1 MKMSRTAIKELTAAY
16 RAVLK
21 RAMLASMGIAIATP
35 TLADTVANY
44 DGITDA
50 INNLADSVA
59 IDFTGNI
66 NAGDSNLIIPVGKN
80 IVIDGAGFSYAGQD
94 FVSGPLVKEEETTY
108 YKFKYVND
116 AGETEYMY
124 TTQQSISVGTDVW
137 FTPDMAG
144 EPKKINHRYGTFVGF
159 DGQNSDIVYTRYRDG
174 DAVNSKGIQVYAFK
188 DADGNILYSKYETD
202 WSPTSFF
209 TDKSLATATRVNNIM
224 SITPNGDGTFTFAMA
239 GGIANAT
246 TTAVAKPY
254 IKYSV
259 GEKEFYVAPDTDMSA
274 DMDVSALPT
283 LGDGTETTR
292 LVHNSDGSVY
302 LTQGGAI
309 KVDSGAT
316 LALNDITIQN
326 IYTRTKGGAL
336 HLLGKI
342 TGGENINFVSN
353 RATSEGGAIYADK
366 NAVVSMGDNIS
377 FVSNYT
383 KANGGAISIYSN
395 ASVSLGD
402 NAAFIGNSADGSLGR
417 GGAVMLNTTSASF
430 TVGDNAV
437 FADNYS
443 TKKGGAIYA
452 YASTEAKAATVK
464 IGENALFKNNIAYVE
479 FGGALYLSKFAYF
492 ELGAGATFI
501 GNQAGMMG
509 GAIAYTSVLSDL
521 NLDGAT
527 FAGNSAQQA
536 GAILFGD
543 ADTEIDKNLNITG
556 SLFSENI
563 AVGATQ
569 EIDGVLWD
577 MSAGGA
583 ILVNSKGT
591 GMLTVSDSVFSGNS
605 STAAGGAIGQTDG
618 STATIEITNSDFVG
632 NQTGAEGGAINS
644 DAVLKITG
652 GRFVGNQTVDTNVD
666 EEKPLYSAGGG
677 GAIFLYDQSNTT
689 VTGGAEFSGNSAGT
703 YGGAIATRIN
713 ASAVKSSL
721 TIDGAIFT
729 GNTAGFNGGAIYNT
743 VAMTLMGDNAFTGN
757 TAGGVANDIHNIGTM
772 TIASGTT
779 TIDGG
784 ITGDGALTIADGA
797 TLNIGTTT
805 VQQKELTL
813 DGTVGATI
821 IGANNY
827 GKLLA
832 ETYKGNGKVSLNVAT
847 TGTYNIFGENA
858 NEYTVVDAGVIYD
871 VTKGDNG
878 AVTIATKKVEEI
890 AKDTGLTGTAAN
902 MVAALANVDN
912 DLANIASL
920 NVQQALRNRDTDYI
934 ETESAKANPVDKP
947 VVQSVAQSVQGAVM
961 TLAANRMAGAPS
973 EGTMGRSGGD
983 LSDAD
988 YGVWAQG
995 MFNKSK
1001 FNGQFNGYT
1010 RGVSAGFDAL
1020 IDKQYTIGLGY
1031 AFGHSDV
1038 HANGGRDTEID
1049 SNSIFAYAQYKPSEW
1064 FVNAALNY
1072 TMSKYNETVDAFGVR
1087 LESDYDTDAFGGQVM
1102 TGYDFASGL
1111 TPEVGLRYLHVSQ
1124 DSYNNGLNHVSSDDT
1139 DFLTGIAGMKYR
1151 FAIENDSVINWFPE
1165 LRAAATYDFVSD
1177 KAMSTVTMPGAASY
1191 VVDGDRLSR
1200 FGGEFGIGLTA
1211 EYNGLEISLVYDL
1224 NLHKDYTSQ
1233 TGMAKFRYE
1242 F

>member
-21 RAMLASMGIAIATP
+21 RAFIAAMGVMVVIGGASADDTKTRLVVDVDATENLAGVHDGYISTENGSVAQVLGVLNVLDGAQFTNNKTDGNGGAIFNSGTLTLGDGVSFTGNSAKFGGAVWNDGKMEIAAGTKFVGNNSEKAAGALYNSGTG
-35 TLADTVANY
+35 TLDNLIGVVFENNTAAQ
-44 DGITDA
+44 GGA
-50 INNLADSVA
+50 INNSKTSASVKGGTINLISKSHFIGNSGGISQGGAIRNQGTISTITDSVFDSNVAGNGGA
-59 IDFTGNI
+59 INNGTWGSLVEGIYKTKFINNTAIAAGGNHQGGAITNASYIGTIDGAVFESNRAGKIGGAIANVTPQDGGVGIAEIKNIANSTFTGNI
-66 NAGDSNLIIPVGKN
+66 
-80 IVIDGAGFSYAGQD
+80 
-94 FVSGPLVKEEETTY
+94 
-108 YKFKYVND
+108 
-116 AGETEYMY
+116 AGE
-124 TTQQSISVGTDVW
+124 
-137 FTPDMAG
+137 
-144 EPKKINHRYGTFVGF
+144 
-159 DGQNSDIVYTRYRDG
+159 
-174 DAVNSKGIQVYAFK
+174 
-188 DADGNILYSKYETD
+188 
-202 WSPTSFF
+202 
-209 TDKSLATATRVNNIM
+209 
-224 SITPNGDGTFTFAMA
+224 
-239 GGIANAT
+239 
-246 TTAVAKPY
+246 
-254 IKYSV
+254 
-259 GEKEFYVAPDTDMSA
+259 
-274 DMDVSALPT
+274 
-283 LGDGTETTR
+283 
-292 LVHNSDGSVY
+292 
-302 LTQGGAI
+302 
-309 KVDSGAT
+309 
-316 LALNDITIQN
+316 
-326 IYTRTKGGAL
+326 
-336 HLLGKI
+336 
-342 TGGENINFVSN
+342 
-353 RATSEGGAIYADK
+353 
-366 NAVVSMGDNIS
+366 
-377 FVSNYT
+377 
-383 KANGGAISIYSN
+383 
-395 ASVSLGD
+395 
-402 NAAFIGNSADGSLGR
+402 
-417 GGAVMLNTTSASF
+417 
-430 TVGDNAV
+430 
-437 FADNYS
+437 
-443 TKKGGAIYA
+443 
-452 YASTEAKAATVK
+452 
-464 IGENALFKNNIAYVE
+464 
-479 FGGALYLSKFAYF
+479 
-492 ELGAGATFI
+492 
-501 GNQAGMMG
+501 
-509 GAIAYTSVLSDL
+509 
-521 NLDGAT
+521 
-527 FAGNSAQQA
+527 
-536 GAILFGD
+536 
-543 ADTEIDKNLNITG
+543 
-556 SLFSENI
+556 
-563 AVGATQ
+563 
-569 EIDGVLWD
+569 
-577 MSAGGA
+577 
-583 ILVNSKGT
+583 
-591 GMLTVSDSVFSGNS
+591 
-605 STAAGGAIGQTDG
+605 
-618 STATIEITNSDFVG
+618 
-632 NQTGAEGGAINS
+632 
-644 DAVLKITG
+644 
-652 GRFVGNQTVDTNVD
+652 
-666 EEKPLYSAGGG
+666 
-677 GAIFLYDQSNTT
+677 
-689 VTGGAEFSGNSAGT
+689 
-703 YGGAIATRIN
+703 
-713 ASAVKSSL
+713 
-721 TIDGAIFT
+721 
-729 GNTAGFNGGAIYNT
+729 NGGAIYN
-743 VAMTLMGDNAFTGN
+743 VERGKVTLSGKNTFTGN
-757 TAGGVANDIHNIGTM
+757 MAGGVGNDIYNLGKLAVTG
-772 TIASGTT
+772 GTT

-797 TLNIGTTT
+797 TLNIGTAT

-858 NEYTVVDAGVIYD
+858 NEYTVVDAGAIYD
-871 VTKGDNG
+871 VTKGDDG

-890 AKDTGLTGTAAN
+890 AADTGLTNVAAN
-902 MVAALANVDN
+902 RVAALANVDN

-920 NVQQALRNRDTDYI
+920 NAQQALRNGDTDYVEI
-934 ETESAKANPVDKP
+934 ESAKANPVDKP

-973 EGTMGRSGGD
+973 AGTMGRSGGD

-1072 TMSKYNETVDAFGVR
+1072 TMSKYTETVDAFGVR
-1087 LESDYDTDAFGGQVM
+1087 LKSDYDTDAFGGQVM

-1111 TPEVGLRYLHVSQ
+1111 TPEVGLRYLHVTQ

>member
-21 RAMLASMGIAIATP
+21 HAFIAAMGAMVVIGGASAEN
-35 TLADTVANY
+35 TVERKF
-44 DGITDA
+44 ITE
-50 INNLADSVA
+50 
-59 IDFTGNI
+59 T
-66 NAGDSNLIIPVGKN
+66 
-80 IVIDGAGFSYAGQD
+80 D
-94 FVSGPLVKEEETTY
+94 FVSGENISNQNFLTAEDPGSD
-108 YKFKYVND
+108 N
-116 AGETEYMY
+116 AGYGGYAFIDRNNTVLNIKDSSY
-124 TTQQSISVGTDVW
+124 TNNT
-137 FTPDMAG
+137 
-144 EPKKINHRYGTFVGF
+144 F
-159 DGQNSDIVYTRYRDG
+159 DGSG
-174 DAVNSKGIQVYAFK
+174 AVF
-188 DADGNILYSKYETD
+188 
-202 WSPTSFF
+202 
-209 TDKSLATATRVNNIM
+209 ATRIPKVN
-224 SITPNGDGTFTFAMA
+224 
-239 GGIANAT
+239 T
-246 TTAVAKPY
+246 T
-254 IKYSV
+254 S
-259 GEKEFYVAPDTDMSA
+259 
-274 DMDVSALPT
+274 T
-283 LGDGTETTR
+283 LM
-292 LVHNSDGSVY
+292 V
-302 LTQGGAI
+302 
-309 KVDSGAT
+309 
-316 LALNDITIQN
+316 
-326 IYTRTKGGAL
+326 
-336 HLLGKI
+336 
-342 TGGENINFVSN
+342 
-353 RATSEGGAIYADK
+353 K
-366 NAVVSMGDNIS
+366 N
-377 FVSNYT
+377 T
-383 KANGGAISIYSN
+383 H
-395 ASVSLGD
+395 
-402 NAAFIGNSADGSLGR
+402 FIGNSATES
-417 GGAVMLNTTSASF
+417 
-430 TVGDNAV
+430 
-437 FADNYS
+437 
-443 TKKGGAIYA
+443 GGAI
-452 YASTEAKAATVK
+452 SNFNILNVTGSEFKDNNATV
-464 IGENALFKNNIAYVE
+464 GV
-479 FGGALYLSKFAYF
+479 
-492 ELGAGATFI
+492 
-501 GNQAGMMG
+501 
-509 GAIAYTSVLSDL
+509 
-521 NLDGAT
+521 
-527 FAGNSAQQA
+527 
-536 GAILFGD
+536 D
-543 ADTEIDKNLNITG
+543 A
-556 SLFSENI
+556 
-563 AVGATQ
+563 
-569 EIDGVLWD
+569 
-577 MSAGGA
+577 
-583 ILVNSKGT
+583 KG
-591 GMLTVSDSVFSGNS
+591 L
-605 STAAGGAIGQTDG
+605 
-618 STATIEITNSDFVG
+618 IE
-632 NQTGAEGGAINS
+632 
-644 DAVLKITG
+644 
-652 GRFVGNQTVDTNVD
+652 
-666 EEKPLYSAGGG
+666 GG
-677 GAIFLYDQSNTT
+677 GAIFLGSESETKIDTT
-689 VTGGAEFSGNSAGT
+689 IFAGNSSKT
-703 YGGAIATRIN
+703 NGGAIGMRLGANGNNSAAKLNISATF
-713 ASAVKSSL
+713 
-721 TIDGAIFT
+721 DGNHAD
-729 GNTAGFNGGAIYNT
+729 ANGGAIYNT
-743 VAMTLMGDNAFTGN
+743 FYANNGLELGDGVTVAGNFTKNSAGKNGGAIFNDGAKDNIGNAGGVMTIRDSVFSENTATTWGGAIFNSGTLTLGDGVSFTGN
-757 TAGGVANDIHNIGTM
+757 SAYAGGAVWNDGKMEIAAGTKFVGNNSKHSAGALYNSSTGTLGDLIGVIFENNTAVFGGAINNSKTSTGIKGGTIDLISESHFIGNSAGSNQGGAIRNQGTISKIEKSVFDSNVAGNGGAINNGTLGSVVEGIYKTKFINNTAIAAGGNHQGGAITNAGHIGIIDETVFESNRAGKIGGAIANVTPQNNGSGLAKVNIANSTFTGNVAGESGGAIYNATGGAVSLAGENTFTGNMAGGVGNDIHNLGKLTV
-772 TIASGTT
+772 SDGTT

-797 TLNIGTTT
+797 TLNIGATT

-858 NEYTVVDAGVIYD
+858 NEYTVVDAGAIYD

-890 AKDTGLTGTAAN
+890 AAGAGLTNTAAN
-902 MVAALANVDN
+902 TVAALANVDN

-920 NVQQALRNRDTDYI
+920 NVQQALRNGDTDYI

-973 EGTMGRSGGD
+973 AGTMGRSGGD

-1010 RGVSAGFDAL
+1010 RGVSAGVDAL

-1072 TMSKYNETVDAFGVR
+1072 TMSKYTETVDAFGVR
-1087 LESDYDTDAFGGQVM
+1087 LKSDYDTDAFGGQVM

-1111 TPEVGLRYLHVSQ
+1111 TPEVGLRYLHVTQ
-1124 DSYNNGLNHVSSDDT
+1124 DSYNNGLNNVSSDDT

>member
-21 RAMLASMGIAIATP
+21 HAFIAAMGAMVVIGGASAEN
-35 TLADTVANY
+35 TVERKF
-44 DGITDA
+44 ITE
-50 INNLADSVA
+50 
-59 IDFTGNI
+59 T
-66 NAGDSNLIIPVGKN
+66 
-80 IVIDGAGFSYAGQD
+80 D
-94 FVSGPLVKEEETTY
+94 FVSGENISNQNFLTAEDPGSD
-108 YKFKYVND
+108 N
-116 AGETEYMY
+116 AGYGGYAFIDRNNTVLNIKDSSY
-124 TTQQSISVGTDVW
+124 TNNT
-137 FTPDMAG
+137 
-144 EPKKINHRYGTFVGF
+144 F
-159 DGQNSDIVYTRYRDG
+159 DGSG
-174 DAVNSKGIQVYAFK
+174 AVF
-188 DADGNILYSKYETD
+188 
-202 WSPTSFF
+202 
-209 TDKSLATATRVNNIM
+209 ATRIPKVN
-224 SITPNGDGTFTFAMA
+224 
-239 GGIANAT
+239 T
-246 TTAVAKPY
+246 T
-254 IKYSV
+254 S
-259 GEKEFYVAPDTDMSA
+259 
-274 DMDVSALPT
+274 T
-283 LGDGTETTR
+283 LM
-292 LVHNSDGSVY
+292 V
-302 LTQGGAI
+302 
-309 KVDSGAT
+309 
-316 LALNDITIQN
+316 
-326 IYTRTKGGAL
+326 
-336 HLLGKI
+336 
-342 TGGENINFVSN
+342 
-353 RATSEGGAIYADK
+353 K
-366 NAVVSMGDNIS
+366 N
-377 FVSNYT
+377 T
-383 KANGGAISIYSN
+383 H
-395 ASVSLGD
+395 
-402 NAAFIGNSADGSLGR
+402 FIGNSATES
-417 GGAVMLNTTSASF
+417 
-430 TVGDNAV
+430 
-437 FADNYS
+437 
-443 TKKGGAIYA
+443 GGAI
-452 YASTEAKAATVK
+452 SNFNILNVTGSEFKDNNATV
-464 IGENALFKNNIAYVE
+464 GV
-479 FGGALYLSKFAYF
+479 
-492 ELGAGATFI
+492 
-501 GNQAGMMG
+501 
-509 GAIAYTSVLSDL
+509 
-521 NLDGAT
+521 
-527 FAGNSAQQA
+527 
-536 GAILFGD
+536 D
-543 ADTEIDKNLNITG
+543 A
-556 SLFSENI
+556 
-563 AVGATQ
+563 
-569 EIDGVLWD
+569 
-577 MSAGGA
+577 
-583 ILVNSKGT
+583 KG
-591 GMLTVSDSVFSGNS
+591 L
-605 STAAGGAIGQTDG
+605 
-618 STATIEITNSDFVG
+618 IE
-632 NQTGAEGGAINS
+632 
-644 DAVLKITG
+644 
-652 GRFVGNQTVDTNVD
+652 
-666 EEKPLYSAGGG
+666 GG
-677 GAIFLYDQSNTT
+677 GAIFLGSESETKIDTT
-689 VTGGAEFSGNSAGT
+689 IFAGNSSKT
-703 YGGAIATRIN
+703 NGGAIGMRLGANGNNSAAKLNISATF
-713 ASAVKSSL
+713 
-721 TIDGAIFT
+721 DGNHAD
-729 GNTAGFNGGAIYNT
+729 ANGGAIYNT
-743 VAMTLMGDNAFTGN
+743 FYANNGLELGDGVTVAGNFTKNSAGKNGGAIFNDGAKDNIGNAGGVMTIRDSVFSENTATTWGGAIFNSGTLTLGDGVSFTGN
-757 TAGGVANDIHNIGTM
+757 SAYAGGAVWNDGKMEIAAGTKFVGNNSKHSAGALYNSSTGTLGDLIGVIFENNTAVFGGAINNSKTSTGIKGGTIDLISESHFIGNSAGSNQGGAIRNQGTISKIEKSVFDSNVAGNGGAINNGTLGSVVEGIYKTKFINNTAIAAGGNHQGGAITNAGHIGIIDETVFESNRAGKIGGAIANVTPQNNGSGLAKVNIANSTFTGNVAGESGGAIYNATGGAVSLAGENTFTGNMAGGVGNDIHNLGKLTV
-772 TIASGTT
+772 SDGTT

-784 ITGDGALTIADGA
+784 IAGDGALTIADGA

-821 IGANNY
+821 VGANNY

-858 NEYTVVDAGVIYD
+858 NEYTVVDAGAIYD

-890 AKDTGLTGTAAN
+890 AAGAGLTNTAAN
-902 MVAALANVDN
+902 TVAALANVDN

-920 NVQQALRNRDTDYI
+920 NVQQALRNGDTDYI

-973 EGTMGRSGGD
+973 AGTMGRSGGD

-1072 TMSKYNETVDAFGVR
+1072 TMSKYTETVDAFGVR
-1087 LESDYDTDAFGGQVM
+1087 LKSDYDTDAFGGQVM

-1111 TPEVGLRYLHVSQ
+1111 TPEVGLRYLHVTQ
-1124 DSYNNGLNHVSSDDT
+1124 DSYNNGLNNVSSDDT

>member
-21 RAMLASMGIAIATP
+21 HAFIAAMGAMVVIGGASAGDAKTTLFVGIGETKDLAGVHDGYITQEFEKKGNVADVAGTLNVAAGSEFMNNKSDFIGGAILARKKSGVTLNIGENTIFDNNMAKYDGGAIGNYQAAIIGKNVIFRNNHANIGIDGRELTADDNPIGGGAISMGVDATLDL
-35 TLADTVANY
+35 TGGIFENNTSGY
-44 DGITDA
+44 DGGA
-50 INNLADSVA
+50 IGTRRTLQKKEVAGFDDLVNYIKIADSR
-59 IDFTGNI
+59 FTGNQ
-66 NAGDSNLIIPVGKN
+66 ATGK
-80 IVIDGAGFSYAGQD
+80 
-94 FVSGPLVKEEETTY
+94 T
-108 YKFKYVND
+108 
-116 AGETEYMY
+116 
-124 TTQQSISVGTDVW
+124 
-137 FTPDMAG
+137 
-144 EPKKINHRYGTFVGF
+144 
-159 DGQNSDIVYTRYRDG
+159 SDIANGKKVG
-174 DAVNSKGIQVYAFK
+174 
-188 DADGNILYSKYETD
+188 GN
-202 WSPTSFF
+202 
-209 TDKSLATATRVNNIM
+209 
-224 SITPNGDGTFTFAMA
+224 
-239 GGIANAT
+239 
-246 TTAVAKPY
+246 
-254 IKYSV
+254 
-259 GEKEFYVAPDTDMSA
+259 
-274 DMDVSALPT
+274 
-283 LGDGTETTR
+283 
-292 LVHNSDGSVY
+292 
-302 LTQGGAI
+302 GGAI
-309 KVDSGAT
+309 ANTFATTEISGT
-316 LALNDITIQN
+316 TF
-326 IYTRTKGGAL
+326 TKNTA
-336 HLLGKI
+336 
-342 TGGENINFVSN
+342 
-353 RATSEGGAIYADK
+353 A
-366 NAVVSMGDNIS
+366 
-377 FVSNYT
+377 
-383 KANGGAISIYSN
+383 ANGGAIYN
-395 ASVSLGD
+395 H
-402 NAAFIGNSADGSLGR
+402 
-417 GGAVMLNTTSASF
+417 
-430 TVGDNAV
+430 
-437 FADNYS
+437 
-443 TKKGGAIYA
+443 
-452 YASTEAKAATVK
+452 
-464 IGENALFKNNIAYVE
+464 
-479 FGGALYLSKFAYF
+479 
-492 ELGAGATFI
+492 TFI
-501 GNQAGMMG
+501 NVDAEGTDTGLG
-509 GAIAYTSVLSDL
+509 GVMTI
-521 NLDGAT
+521 
-527 FAGNSAQQA
+527 
-536 GAILFGD
+536 
-543 ADTEIDKNLNITG
+543 
-556 SLFSENI
+556 
-563 AVGATQ
+563 
-569 EIDGVLWD
+569 
-577 MSAGGA
+577 
-583 ILVNSKGT
+583 
-591 GMLTVSDSVFSGNS
+591 SDSVFSENSAKAWGGAIFNDGTMTLGDGVSFTGNS
-605 STAAGGAIGQTDG
+605 ANFGGAVWNQGTLKAEAGTKFIGNKATFAGGAIRNQGIIG
-618 STATIEITNSDFVG
+618 EIKETVFDSNIAG
-632 NQTGAEGGAINS
+632 EGGALWNGSLGQVGVIDDVDFINNK
-644 DAVLKITG
+644 ATLKNLTGELGQGGAIANRNKTDDDKIAITIKDS
-652 GRFVGNQTVDTNVD
+652 RFVGNQAAA
-666 EEKPLYSAGGG
+666 L
-677 GAIFLYDQSNTT
+677 
-689 VTGGAEFSGNSAGT
+689 
-703 YGGAIATRIN
+703 GGAIANMKPNGDKAGT
-713 ASAVKSSL
+713 VKMQI
-721 TIDGAIFT
+721 TDATFT
-729 GNTAGFNGGAIYNT
+729 GNTAGEFGGAIYNYEDAET
-743 VAMTLMGDNAFTGN
+743 TLAGKNTFTGN
-757 TAGGVANDIHNIGTM
+757 MAGDVGNDIHNLGKLTV
-772 TIASGTT
+772 SGGTT

-821 IGANNY
+821 VGANNY

-858 NEYTVVDAGVIYD
+858 NEYTVVDAGAIYD

-878 AVTIATKKVEEI
+878 AITIATKKVEEI
-890 AKDTGLTGTAAN
+890 AKETGLTDTAAN
-902 MVAALANVDN
+902 TVAALANVDN

-920 NVQQALRNRDTDYI
+920 NAQQALRNGDTDYVEI
-934 ETESAKANPVDKP
+934 ESAKANPVDKP

-973 EGTMGRSGGD
+973 AGTMGRSGGD

-1072 TMSKYNETVDAFGVR
+1072 TMSKYTETVDAFGVR
-1087 LESDYDTDAFGGQVM
+1087 LKSDYDTDAFGGQVM

-1111 TPEVGLRYLHVSQ
+1111 TPEVGLRYLHVTQ